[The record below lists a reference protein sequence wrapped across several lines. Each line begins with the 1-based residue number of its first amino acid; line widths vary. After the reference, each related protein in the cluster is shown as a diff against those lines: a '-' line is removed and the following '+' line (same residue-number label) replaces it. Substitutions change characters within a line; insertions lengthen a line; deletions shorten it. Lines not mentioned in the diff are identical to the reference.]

1 MMNLRASIVIVS
13 YNDEKLIA
21 DCLASVLDQDI
32 PRGQYEVIVVDN
44 DSKDRTVQIVREQF
58 PTVTVV
64 ESKVNLGF
72 PAGMNEGLKFARGP
86 RWVMLSSDT
95 VVPRGWLS
103 ALMRPM
109 DEDPMVKVT
118 HAAMVIPGDPNYE
131 ENLKVRATLTHAA
144 YHEMSRLSLIE
155 PHWVP
160 TTAAPVPTLHVAGAS
175 AAFDTSILPELGGY
189 MLDDDF
195 FLDCDEVDFGF
206 RVNSLGYKVMA
217 VPAAAYYHRH
227 PFNTKM
233 TFSRPLIRRLR
244 RLQRNKA
251 LCFYKNMHTLEFL
264 ACLPLYLFGGALKP
278 LVYGERFSIVQ
289 RIAYSLGLEAFV
301 WLGFLT
307 AVFGWFPRFAD
318 KRRISLKNRRQPP
331 FWFFKQLMM
340 RPALE
345 TKPVPASPRPAL
357 ERLHG

>member
-1 MMNLRASIVIVS
+1 MPLRVSVIIVS
-13 YNDEKLIA
+13 FNEERFIR
-21 DCLASVLDQDI
+21 DCVSSVLDQDF
-32 PRGQYEVIVVDN
+32 PRQDYEVIVVDN
-44 DSKDRTVQIVREQF
+44 ASKDRTPQIVRDEF
-58 PTVTVV
+58 PSVKLAPA
-64 ESKVNLGF
+64 SGNLGL
-72 PAGMNEGLKFARGP
+72 PAGMNEGLKHAQAP
-86 RWVMLSSDT
+86 RVVMLACDT
-95 VVPRGWLS
+95 CVPRTWLA

-109 DEDPMVKVT
+109 DEDPTVKVT

-131 ENLKVRATLTHAA
+131 ENLKARATPSHAA

-189 MLDDDF
+189 MLDNDF

-206 RVNSLGYKVMA
+206 RVNSLGYKVLA
-217 VPAAAYYHRH
+217 VPAAAYYHRN

-318 KRRISLKNRRQPP
+318 KRRISLKNRRRPP
-331 FWFFKQLMM
+331 FWFFKQLMS

-345 TKPVPASPRPAL
+345 NKAVPASLRPAL
-357 ERLHG
+357 EQLHG